1 MHSIEFSLIAGSV
14 LLILSVLASK
24 ATGRFGVPSLLVFLA
39 VGMLAGSEGIGG
51 IYFDSP
57 YYAKVFGVISL
68 SYILFSGGLDTDLK
82 VVKKVAV
89 SGVLLATVG
98 VAVTCLVTGA
108 FATWVLGFK
117 WIEGL
122 LLGAIVS
129 STDAAAVF
137 NILRARSVNFKGQI
151 RPLLELESGL
161 NDPMGVLL
169 TIAFLKVLT
178 TNETSAAQI
187 ILHIIQQ
194 FILGGV
200 VGFSMGRGALKLLNK
215 IRLESSGLYPVLT
228 LALVVL
234 VYGLAEAIGG
244 NGFLAVYLAGL
255 VMGNKTFVHKK
266 SLILFHDGV
275 AWLVQI
281 GMFLILGL
289 LVYPSKLIPVAG
301 VGILISV
308 FLIFVARPMAVFL
321 SLAGSTF
328 SQREKGMISW
338 VGLRGSVPII
348 LATYPYIAGAEK
360 ADMIFHLV
368 FFIVITS
375 VLIQGSFIPTIS
387 NWLKVDAPVKKKFRY
402 PIEYVP
408 TENMRSD
415 LTEVEIP
422 KNSRISGKSI
432 LDLNLPNGALIVL
445 IQRQGNVIVPRGGT
459 VLEAGDTMLVL
470 ADKDSLKQ
478 VKSVVHA

>member
-1 MHSIEFSLIAGSV
+1 MHSIEFFLIAGSV

-39 VGMLAGSEGIGG
+39 VGMLAGSEGLGG

-57 YYAKVFGVISL
+57 YYAKVFGVIAL

-82 VVKKVAV
+82 IVKKVALP
-89 SGVLLATVG
+89 GILLATLG
-98 VAVTCLVTGA
+98 VAITCLVTGA
-108 FATWVLGFK
+108 FATWILGFT
-117 WIEGL
+117 WVEGL

-169 TIAFLKVLT
+169 TIAFLKILT
-178 TNETSAAQI
+178 TNETSVAQI

-200 VGFSMGRGALKLLNK
+200 IGFSMGKGAIQLLNK
-215 IRLESSGLYPVLT
+215 IKLESSGLYPVLT

-255 VMGNKTFVHKK
+255 VMGNKNFVHKK

-289 LVYPSKLIPVAG
+289 LVYPSKLIPVVG

-308 FLIFVARPMAVFL
+308 ILILVARPMAVFL
-321 SLAGSTF
+321 SLTGSKFTH
-328 SQREKGMISW
+328 REKAMVSW

-360 ADMIFHLV
+360 ADLIFHLV

-408 TENMRSD
+408 IENMRSD
-415 LTEVEIP
+415 LTEVEIS
-422 KNSRISGKSI
+422 KNSHIAGKTI

-459 VLEAGDTMLVL
+459 VLESGDTMLVL
-470 ADKDSLKQ
+470 ADKESLRQ
-478 VKSVVHA
+478 VKDLVRV